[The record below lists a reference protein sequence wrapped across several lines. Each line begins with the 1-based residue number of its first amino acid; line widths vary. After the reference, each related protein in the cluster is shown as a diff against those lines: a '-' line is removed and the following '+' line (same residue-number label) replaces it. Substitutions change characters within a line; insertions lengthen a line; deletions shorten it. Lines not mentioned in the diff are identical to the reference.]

1 MRTLLAAALTALPL
15 LLVATDLAQA
25 QNYPW
30 CVAGSYKDG
39 ARSCIYQTFAQCRAS
54 ASGGSTYCEP
64 NPMYRPGLDDPSA
77 PRRPRR

>member
-1 MRTLLAAALTALPL
+1 MRTILTAVAFLLAVSTS
-15 LLVATDLAQA
+15 AQA
-25 QNYPW
+25 EITYPW
-30 CVAGSYKDG
+30 CIAGSYKDG

-64 NPMYRPGLDDPSA
+64 NQMYRPGPDDVSM